1 MFDNIIQFL
10 NQNSGALT
18 VVFTAVVT
26 LSTVVYAI
34 LTAVLVSETKKMRE
48 VQTEPKIEITLR
60 PLESAIN
67 IVRLHIK
74 NIGLGPAE
82 NLEFIPSVIS
92 GGEDAEKLLDEFT
105 ETNFFKTGLKYFG
118 PGQEK
123 YSHYTQMTKN
133 HDQKIQS
140 VLLFDIHYKSATG
153 KKYCEKTVIDM
164 SEMKGSYQLGKP
176 NLYAIS
182 QSLEKMQRD
191 IGHTVSGFKRIRTD
205 TYTHED
211 REREYQ
217 ERIQQ
222 IGKMKAKQKNSSDP
236 NQGSDRDTD
245 SK

>member
-1 MFDNIIQFL
+1 VLDNLIQFL

-26 LSTVVYAI
+26 ISTVVYAV

-48 VQTEPKIEITLR
+48 VQTEPRIEITLR

-67 IVRLHIK
+67 IIRLHIK

-82 NLEFIPSVIS
+82 NLKFSPSVIS
-92 GGEDAEKLLDEFT
+92 GGEDAQKLLAEFT

-118 PGQEK
+118 PGQETF
-123 YSHYTQMTKN
+123 SHYTQMTQN
-133 HDQKIQS
+133 HEQKIQS
-140 VLLFDIHYKSATG
+140 VLLFEMQYKSATG
-153 KKYCEKTVIDM
+153 KKYREKSVIDM
-164 SEMKGSYQLGKP
+164 SESKGSYQLGKP

-182 QSLEKMQRD
+182 QSLEKIQKD
-191 IGHTVSGFKRIRTD
+191 IGNIVSGFKRIKAD

-217 ERIQQ
+217 ERKQQ
-222 IGKMKAKQKNSSDP
+222 YEEMKAKQKNS
-236 NQGSDRDTD
+236 
-245 SK
+245 

>member
-1 MFDNIIQFL
+1 MLDNLIQFL
-10 NQNSGALT
+10 NQNSGALS

-26 LSTVVYAI
+26 ISTVVYAV
-34 LTAVLVSETKKMRE
+34 LTAVLVLETKKMRE
-48 VQTEPKIEITLR
+48 VQTEPRIEITLR

-82 NLEFIPSVIS
+82 NLKFHFSVIS
-92 GGEDAEKLLDEFT
+92 GGEGAEKLLAEFT
-105 ETNFFKTGLKYFG
+105 ESNFFKTGLKYFG
-118 PGQEK
+118 PGQEI
-123 YSHYTQMTKN
+123 YSHYSQMTQD

-140 VLLFDIHYKSATG
+140 VLLFEMEYQGVTRSKYK
-153 KKYCEKTVIDM
+153 EKTIIDM

-182 QSLEKMQRD
+182 LSLEKIQKD
-191 IGHTVSGFKRIRTD
+191 IGHIVSGFKRVKTD

-217 ERIQQ
+217 DRIQQ
-222 IGKMKAKQKNSSDP
+222 IEEMKAKQKNS
-236 NQGSDRDTD
+236 
-245 SK
+245 

>member
-1 MFDNIIQFL
+1 MLDNLIQFL

-26 LSTVVYAI
+26 ISTVVYAV
-34 LTAVLVSETKKMRE
+34 LTAVLVLETKKMRE
-48 VQTEPKIEITLR
+48 VQTEPRIEITLR

-82 NLEFIPSVIS
+82 NLKFTPSVIS
-92 GGEDAEKLLDEFT
+92 GGEGAEKLLAEFI
-105 ETNFFKTGLKYFG
+105 ETNFFRTGLKYFG
-118 PGQEK
+118 PGQEM
-123 YSHYTQMTKN
+123 YSHYSQMSQD

-140 VLLFDIHYKSATG
+140 ILLFEMEYHGVTGSKYK
-153 KKYCEKTVIDM
+153 EKTIIDM

-182 QSLEKMQRD
+182 LSLEKMQKD
-191 IGHTVSGFKRIRTD
+191 IGHIVSGFKRIKTD

-211 REREYQ
+211 REREYH
-217 ERIQQ
+217 ERMQQ
-222 IGKMKAKQKNSSDP
+222 IEELKAKQKNS
-236 NQGSDRDTD
+236 
-245 SK
+245 